1 LKSQFDVRNRLKA
14 GLQTMKLTAIIVD
27 DERLARKELRSLLS
41 EFAEISIVGE
51 AENLAEAVELI
62 DKNKPDVVFL
72 DIQLQ
77 NENGFDLLEKVEKTF
92 KLIFV
97 TAFDEFAI
105 RAFEINALDYLLKPV
120 NPERLA
126 KTLERLLKAREKT
139 DTILR
144 KLEYEDRIFLELGGR
159 SKFLK
164 VSSIKYISADGDY
177 TQIFTS
183 DGGKYLITKSLKEW
197 EERLPEKYFVRIH
210 RSTIINFEFIEK
222 VESGFNRS
230 FQVFLS
236 GIDKPFTISRRY
248 SAVIKEKFN

>member
-1 LKSQFDVRNRLKA
+1 
-14 GLQTMKLTAIIVD
+14 MKLTAIVVD

-51 AENLAEAVELI
+51 AENLTAAVALI
-62 DKNKPDVVFL
+62 QTEKPEIVFL

-77 NENGFDLLEKVEKTF
+77 NENGFDLLEKVEKNF

-97 TAFDEFAI
+97 TAFDNFAI

-126 KTLERLLKAREKT
+126 KTLERLFEPEKKNET
-139 DTILR
+139 SLR
-144 KLEYEDRIFLELGGR
+144 KLEYEDRIFLEVGDR

-164 VSSIKYISADGDY
+164 INDIKYISADGDY
-177 TQIFTS
+177 TQIYTV
-183 DGGKYLITKSLKEW
+183 DGGKYLVTKSLKEW
-197 EERLPEKYFVRIH
+197 EERLPQKYFVRIH

-222 VESGFNRS
+222 VENWFNRS
-230 FQVFLS
+230 FQITLK
-236 GIDKPFTISRRY
+236 GIKDPFTISRRY
-248 SAVIKEKFN
+248 SVGIKERFS

>member
-1 LKSQFDVRNRLKA
+1 
-14 GLQTMKLTAIIVD
+14 MKLTAIIVD

-41 EFAEISIVGE
+41 AFAEISFVGE
-51 AENLAEAVELI
+51 AENLTEAIELI
-62 DKNKPDVVFL
+62 QTKKPDVIFL

-97 TAFDEFAI
+97 TAFDNFAI

-126 KTLERLLKAREKT
+126 KTLERLFESEEKN
-139 DTILR
+139 DTPLR
-144 KLEYEDRIFLELGGR
+144 KLEYEDCLFLELGER

-177 TQIFTS
+177 SQIFTLE
-183 DGGKYLITKSLKEW
+183 GNKHLVTKPLREW
-197 EERLPEKYFVRIH
+197 EQRLPEKYFVRIH
-210 RSTIINFEFIEK
+210 RSTIVNFEFIEK
-222 VESGFNRS
+222 VESWFNRS
-230 FQVFLS
+230 FQITLK
-236 GIDKPFTISRRY
+236 GINEPFTISRRY
-248 SAVIKEKFN
+248 SASIKEKFN